1 MVGYLRTARPKHRAR
16 GKKGEARRDHEVSRR
31 HVGRIPRALR
41 IMYIM
46 TDLHSGQA
54 RGKGVE
60 EPVWPSGK
68 ALSPFL
74 TGRMFVRQTY
84 FGHFDVL

>member
-16 GKKGEARRDHEVSRR
+16 GKKGEARRDHAVSRR

-60 EPVWPSGK
+60 VPKREPVWPSGK
-68 ALSPFL
+68 AL
-74 TGRMFVRQTY
+74 G
-84 FGHFDVL
+84 

>member
-1 MVGYLRTARPKHRAR
+1 MVGYLYEQFVPNTAR
-16 GKKGEARRDHEVSRR
+16 GKKGEARRDHAVSSR

-60 EPVWPSGK
+60 VPKREPV
-68 ALSPFL
+68 
-74 TGRMFVRQTY
+74 
-84 FGHFDVL
+84 

>member
-1 MVGYLRTARPKHRAR
+1 MAGVVGYLRTARPKHRAR

-60 EPVWPSGK
+60 VPKREPVWPSGK
-68 ALSPFL
+68 AL
-74 TGRMFVRQTY
+74 G
-84 FGHFDVL
+84 